1 MPRTVFEREMKRL
14 EEKVA
19 ELGAMVEKAI
29 TRSVDILKRHDA
41 GEACDFIASDDVL
54 NQARFTI
61 ERDVLV
67 LIATQQPM
75 AGDLRTLAAILEI
88 AGELERIGDYAKGIG
103 KLVIKIGDKPHVKPL
118 IDLPRMADK
127 TRSMVHAALKAFFLR
142 DVELARAIP
151 LDDEEVDALYDQ
163 IFRELMTYVI
173 AKPEVIEQV
182 NYLIW
187 AAHNLER
194 AADRAVNICERVIFT
209 VTGEVLEFDGEPPK
223 RPQDG

>member
-1 MPRTVFEREMKRL
+1 MPRTVFEREMKEL
-14 EEKVA
+14 QEKVA
-19 ELGAMVEKAI
+19 KMGVMVEDAI
-29 TRSVDILKRHDA
+29 TRSVDIFKRRNA
-41 GEACDFIASDDVL
+41 KEAIEFIASDTVL
-54 NQARFTI
+54 NQARFDI
-61 ERDVLV
+61 EKDVLV

-103 KLVIKIGDKPHVKPL
+103 RLVIKMGDKPHVKPL
-118 IDLPRMADK
+118 IDLPRMAEK
-127 TRSMVHAALKAFFLR
+127 TRDMVHGALEAFFER
-142 DVELARAIP
+142 NVDLARSIP

-173 AKPEVIEQV
+173 EKPGLIEQV

-209 VTGEVLEFDGEPPK
+209 VTGEVLEFDDETPGP
-223 RPQDG
+223 R